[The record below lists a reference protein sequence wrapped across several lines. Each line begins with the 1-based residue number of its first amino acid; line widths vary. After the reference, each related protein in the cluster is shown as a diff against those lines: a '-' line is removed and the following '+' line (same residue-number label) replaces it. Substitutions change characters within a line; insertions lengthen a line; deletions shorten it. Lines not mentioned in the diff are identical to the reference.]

1 MAKYAYPA
9 IFEEDEG
16 SIAVVFPDL
25 KNCYTQGEDMVDAL
39 EMASDVLS
47 GKLVFMEDN
56 GEEIPKPTPISEL
69 EGGRKRPPSAHK
81 APQCGAFQ
89 GFEAAVLCAP

>member
-39 EMASDVLS
+39 EMASDVLCGYS
-47 GKLVFMEDN
+47 FSVFRQALPELCFLFFLRYEWKKLIFHMYFA
-56 GEEIPKPTPISEL
+56 L
-69 EGGRKRPPSAHK
+69 
-81 APQCGAFQ
+81 
-89 GFEAAVLCAP
+89 